1 MTAGGPFPSTGD
13 ALQADMTSQ
22 EEQFMHRAIS
32 LARRGLGRTAPNP
45 PVGAVLVRGG
55 KIVGEGFHPAAGDPH
70 AEIFALRAAGVRAEG
85 ADLYVTLE
93 PCCHQGRTGPCT
105 EALIDAGIARVFV
118 GTRDPNPLVSGQ
130 GMDRLRGGGIEVVCG
145 ILETDCRAL
154 IAPFAKHVT
163 SGMPY
168 VVFKAAM
175 TLDGQT
181 ATANGDSQWISCPA
195 SRDLVHQLRNQV
207 DGIMVGSGTV
217 KADDPRLTTRLAEGG
232 RNPVRIV
239 FDGRLETSPQA
250 RVYSQESDAKKTV
263 LVTASDH
270 AAADLQPYRVAGV
283 DCIQVARNADGL
295 DLPAALAELGRKNLQ
310 YLLLEGGSVLGGAML
325 RAGLIDRLMIFVAP
339 KLLGGV
345 GRSLLAGE
353 GVAGMGDARKV
364 LNLRARQI
372 GTDILIEGEVQNV
385 HRPD

>member
-1 MTAGGPFPSTGD
+1 MALGKQLPSTGG
-13 ALQADMTSQ
+13 ALQADMTIHD
-22 EEQFMHRAIS
+22 EQYMHRAID

-45 PVGAVLVRGG
+45 PVGAVLVRDG
-55 KIVGEGFHPAAGDPH
+55 KIVGDGFHPAAGQPH
-70 AEIFALRAAGVRAEG
+70 AEIFALREAGELARG

-105 EALIDAGIARVFV
+105 EALIDAGVARVFV
-118 GTRDPNPLVSGQ
+118 GTRDPNPRVSGR
-130 GMDRLRGGGIEVVCG
+130 GMAHLRDGSIEVFCG
-145 ILETDCRAL
+145 ILESACQEL

-163 SGMPY
+163 SGLPY

-181 ATANGDSQWISCPA
+181 ATASGDSQWISCPE
-195 SRDLVHQLRNQV
+195 SREMVHQLRNQV

-217 KADDPRLTTRLAEGG
+217 KTDDPQLTTRLAEGG

-239 FDGRLETSPQA
+239 FDGKLETAAHS
-250 RVYSQESDAKKTV
+250 RVYSQSPESRAI
-263 LVTASDH
+263 LVTASGH
-270 AAADLQPYRVAGV
+270 LAAELQPYLASGV
-283 DCIQVARNADGL
+283 EIIQVGRSVDGL
-295 DLPAALAELGRKNLQ
+295 NLPAALCELGKKNLQ

-325 RAGLIDRLMIFVAP
+325 RAGLVDRLMIFVAP

-353 GVAGMGDARKV
+353 GAPVMGNARKV
-364 LNLRARQI
+364 LNLRACQV
-372 GTDILIEGEVQNV
+372 GEDILIEGEVQNV
-385 HRPD
+385 HRSD